1 MIIASL
7 IIRYDTV
14 YQIYMDTSWI
24 LLHYLLNTIR
34 MADSFTLLHAGST
47 VWEQLGTAATPA
59 L

>member
-14 YQIYMDTSWI
+14 YQI
-24 LLHYLLNTIR
+24 LHYLLNTIR